1 MERGA
6 ENLSFPLPDEK
17 YSTPRGLDCSRKPAS
32 RLPIMTAVSHRRAMA
47 NKNKIFGG

>member
-1 MERGA
+1 MGRVA

-17 YSTPRGLDCSRKPAS
+17 YSIPRGLDCSRNPAT
-32 RLPIMTAVSHRRAMA
+32 RLPIMAVVSQRGAMA